1 MWTSLA
7 DYYIRRGLFERA
19 RDVYEEGMTTV
30 VTVHDFSLIFDA
42 LTQFEESLL
51 AARMEQLGEEGGAG
65 DSEDP
70 DTFLLQDDQDDL
82 DLRWACVEK
91 SVPMEHVDACWAD
104 AVYGRDD
111 GGQGHHASSHIRLAR
126 LEHLMERRPLLLSSV
141 VLRQNPH
148 NVHEWHKRA
157 KLFKDNPTK
166 KILAYTEAVKTVDPE
181 KVRPCHCVA
190 FVLQVSVRMLTVCCC
205 VVTYYVRHVNA
216 LTSKPSPQATG
227 KPFTLW
233 LAFAKVYETHGDL
246 DNARV
251 IFEKATAAQHK
262 YLDDLAAV
270 WAEWAEMEL
279 RHNNFKRAL
288 DLMRRATLTPEHLPS
303 RQVRGVLVWRHAGA
317 WHRRNNVVEMS
328 SGDVL

>member
-1 MWTSLA
+1 
-7 DYYIRRGLFERA
+7 
-19 RDVYEEGMTTV
+19 
-30 VTVHDFSLIFDA
+30 
-42 LTQFEESLL
+42 
-51 AARMEQLGEEGGAG
+51 
-65 DSEDP
+65 
-70 DTFLLQDDQDDL
+70 
-82 DLRWACVEK
+82 
-91 SVPMEHVDACWAD
+91 
-104 AVYGRDD
+104 
-111 GGQGHHASSHIRLAR
+111 
-126 LEHLMERRPLLLSSV
+126 MERRPLLLSSV

-181 KVRPCHCVA
+181 KVQWRHCMLIGAHRLMRMKRHAVAVCHGLA
-190 FVLQVSVRMLTVCCC
+190 HTHS
-205 VVTYYVRHVNA
+205 
-216 LTSKPSPQATG
+216 QATG

-251 IFEKATAAQHK
+251 IFEKAVAARHV

-303 RQVRGVLVWRHAGA
+303 REVGLGAVRCCQPCL
-317 WHRRNNVVEMS
+317 NNP
-328 SGDVL
+328 SGCLYVGT